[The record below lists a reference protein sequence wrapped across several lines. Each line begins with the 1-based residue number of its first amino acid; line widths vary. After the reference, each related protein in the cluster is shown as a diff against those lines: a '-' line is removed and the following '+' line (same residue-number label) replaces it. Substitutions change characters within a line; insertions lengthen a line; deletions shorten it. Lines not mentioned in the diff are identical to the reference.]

1 MKCEC
6 GGEFEPYEENIDGIS
21 IDCLKCN
28 SCGKILYTSK
38 QMKDFMSMKTMI
50 KKTTTKRK
58 IIVLGHS
65 YAITLPKSLEKIGL
79 TAGQRV
85 SMRMT
90 GKKTLE
96 VKFGEE
102 VEASKAEEVVKE

>member
-6 GGEFEPYEENIDGIS
+6 GGEFQSYEEIIDGIS
-21 IDCLKCN
+21 LECLKCN
-28 SCGKILYTSK
+28 RCGKILYTSEQIK
-38 QMKDFMSMKTMI
+38 EFMNMKKLI
-50 KKTTTKRK
+50 KKITTKRK
-58 IIVLGHS
+58 IIILGHS

-79 TAGQRV
+79 VAGQRV
-85 SMRMT
+85 SMKMT

-102 VEASKAEEVVKE
+102 DDKRKKEDVKE

>member
-6 GGEFEPYEENIDGIS
+6 GGKFEPYKENVDGIS
-21 IDCLKCN
+21 MDCLKCN
-28 SCGKILYTSK
+28 RCGKILYTSE
-38 QMKDFMSMKTMI
+38 QMKDFMSMKTMV

-58 IIVLGHS
+58 IIILGHS

-102 VEASKAEEVVKE
+102 VEASKAEEVVK

>member
-6 GGEFEPYEENIDGIS
+6 SGEFEPYEEYVEGILA
-21 IDCLKCN
+21 DCLKCN
-28 SCGKILYTSK
+28 SCGKILYTSE
-38 QMKDFMSMKTMI
+38 QMNNFIGMKAMI

-79 TAGQRV
+79 KAGERV

-102 VEASKAEEVVKE
+102 SEEKKIK

>member
-6 GGEFEPYEENIDGIS
+6 GGDFEPYKEDIDGIS
-21 IDCLKCN
+21 MECLRCN
-28 SCGKILYTSK
+28 RCGKILYTSE
-38 QMKDFMSMKTMI
+38 QMKDFMSMKKMI

-79 TAGQRV
+79 KAGQRV
-85 SMRMT
+85 SMKMT
-90 GKKTLE
+90 GKKTIE

-102 VEASKAEEVVKE
+102 AEEKKEVVKASD